1 MKIKAAVMSLT
12 GFEWMLWLG
21 SVGLI
26 ALSLLTGKKPDTSV
40 LCACLVGA
48 TALIF
53 VSKGEPLGQL
63 LTIVFAL
70 LYGYISL
77 RFRYY
82 GEMITYLGMTAPMAV
97 IALVNWLRNP
107 FEQGKSQVR
116 VAELTAKKVIWLV
129 LLTALITF
137 VFYFILEAFD
147 TPNLF
152 LSTVSIA
159 TSFSAVGLTM
169 LRSPYYALAYAAND
183 MVLIGLWVLAGQEDS
198 EYWPMVMCFVIFLLN
213 DAYGYYS
220 WRRLRAVQQ
229 GMKDD

>member
-183 MVLIGLWVLAGQEDS
+183 MVLIGLWVLAGREDS

-229 GMKDD
+229 GMQED

>member
-77 RFRYY
+77 CFRYY

-183 MVLIGLWVLAGQEDS
+183 MVLIGLWVLAGREDS

-229 GMKDD
+229 GMQED

>member
-77 RFRYY
+77 CFRYY

-183 MVLIGLWVLAGQEDS
+183 MVLIGLWVLAGREDS

-229 GMKDD
+229 GMKED